1 MSSETNISLAC
12 FLLAAAT
19 PALAE
24 WPEAKVM
31 PLGDSITRGTNDINY
46 PNGSIPGGYRKGL
59 GQSLANASLEHDFV
73 GEKTDNAAPDMD
85 PDHNGLNGY
94 RTDEILANLPQWLQR
109 NPDIVLLKAG
119 TNDILQD
126 RPVETAAANLS
137 ALIEAITNDAPN
149 RYLYVS
155 TVLPVTQAWEGR
167 TAVYLNGKADA
178 YNTKVRNLVSQF
190 AGQGRKVKLV
200 DTNANIVLT
209 PVPGDPSQNF
219 FQTGDGIHPGQAGYN
234 QMGQIWFSAVT
245 ANDSYFQNPPPGAP
259 GTPGTLSAAVISDSK
274 IRLNWADNSIDE
286 TGFKVERKTGASGVF
301 EQISILPP
309 DSTNFQDSD
318 LSNDTNYIYRVRAI
332 NSISNSPY
340 SNESGATTSPTV
352 DYGAWALRHPAF
364 SALAA
369 EDQSPAADPNQDGIN
384 NLLCYAFNLDPL
396 APVPVEDQ
404 PCIRWVAGEA
414 ENEFFPWFQYRR
426 SKTAEVS
433 MELQVSMELT
443 EDSWEVNHQE
453 DATIDSIPGDDV
465 TEQVSV
471 PLPTG
476 LPNHYARLKVMID

>member
-1 MSSETNISLAC
+1 MNSETNISLAC

-59 GQSLANASLEHDFV
+59 GQSLKNASLQHDFV

-85 PDHNGLNGY
+85 PDHNGNNGF
-94 RTDEILANLPQWLQR
+94 RTDEILANLPQWLQKT
-109 NPDIVLLKAG
+109 PDIVLLKAG

-126 RPVETAAANLS
+126 IPVGTAAANLS
-137 ALIEAITNDAPN
+137 ALIEAITADAPN

-155 TVLPVTQAWEGR
+155 TVLPITQDWQGR
-167 TAVYLNGKADA
+167 TAAYLNGNANA
-178 YNTKVRNLVSQF
+178 YNTQVRNLVTQF

-200 DTNANIVLT
+200 DTNASIVLN

-234 QMGQIWFSAVT
+234 QMAQIWFGVIS

-259 GTPGTLSAAVISDSK
+259 GTPGSLSAAVLSDSK
-274 IRLNWADNSIDE
+274 VRLNWADNSADE
-286 TGFKVERKTGASGVF
+286 TGFKVERKTGANGAF
-301 EQISILPP
+301 QQISTLPP
-309 DSTNFQDSD
+309 DSTSFD
-318 LSNDTNYIYRVRAI
+318 DTGLTNGTPYIYRVRAI

-340 SNESGATTSPTV
+340 SNESGATTSTTV
-352 DYGAWALRHPAF
+352 DFGAWALRYPAF

-369 EDQSPAADPNQDGIN
+369 GDQAPAADPNHDGIN

-396 APVPVEDQ
+396 ATVPVENL

-414 ENEFFPWFQYRR
+414 EDEFLPWFQYRR
-426 SKTAEVS
+426 SKTAHVS
-433 MELQVSMELT
+433 LEPQMSEELT
-443 EDSWEVNHQE
+443 EETWEVKDQD
-453 DATIDSIPGDDV
+453 DATIDSIPGDEL
-465 TEQVSV
+465 TEQVSI
-471 PLPTG
+471 PLSTDF
-476 LPNHYARLKVMID
+476 PNRFARLKVMID